1 MTIQIPDDLA
11 SVLERIAASQ
21 KMSVEQ
27 LAVER
32 LRTLI
37 GQPPSPA
44 AVLQAIKKLRRP
56 SASAVDDLEAAI
68 AQGRLPVSDQ
78 GVFDR

>member
-11 SVLERIAASQ
+11 SGLERIAALQ

-27 LAVER
+27 LAVAR
-32 LRTLI
+32 LRALVDRPT
-37 GQPPSPA
+37 SPA
-44 AVLQAIKKLRRP
+44 AVLQAIQSLPHP
-56 SASAVDDLEAAI
+56 SPAAVDDLDAAI
-68 AQGRLPVSDQ
+68 AQGRLPVRDQ